1 LGNKEWQNHLILGR
15 CLATGTQNGKPW
27 PGGTTTGDYR
37 AKKNPSLPLLEIRK
51 KLQQMENLEH
61 CHSKDKRL
69 DHNNNKIGG
78 GGIGEPK
85 NSSHGWQ

>member
-27 PGGTTTGDYR
+27 PGGTTTGDYGAR
-37 AKKNPSLPLLEIRK
+37 KNLSLPLLEIRNK
-51 KLQQMENLEH
+51 AQQMENLEH
-61 CHSKDKRL
+61 SHSTDKRL
-69 DHNNNKIGG
+69 DRNNNKRGG

-85 NSSHGWQ
+85 NNSHGWQ